1 MHHSL
6 RLSLRRAGLA
16 LSLIGLLPGASQAGL
31 VTGAWDPGFGAYLP
45 GLSWQVQA
53 SFYVPDACAS
63 QADGDYASTGLCA
76 GVIVNSA
83 MLRLFDTGLA
93 DPNNFLQINAHSSH
107 IDFHNDPVSPGYGV
121 NNLRITAG
129 QVVGFDAGR
138 RDPPYLG
145 LNVYLTP
152 VYGGYSAVSA
162 VNNLFGM
169 IFRLTGP
176 EIECFQCVNVHGY
189 PSGNPSVYADKT
201 QLSQFL
207 VTYNDNGS
215 AKQTNSHGDA
225 LGARLDG
232 AGNFIGLGASPGTVP
247 EPGALGLALAALAAL
262 AACAALRRKR

>member
-1 MHHSL
+1 MHRLL
-6 RLSLRRAGLA
+6 RLSRCRAALA

-53 SFYVPDACAS
+53 SFFVPDACAS

-83 MLRLFDTGLA
+83 KLRLFDTGLA

-121 NNLRITAG
+121 KNLRITAG

-138 RDPPYLG
+138 QDGPYLG
-145 LNVYLTP
+145 LNLYLTP
-152 VYGGYSAVSA
+152 VYGGYTPVSS

-176 EIECFQCVNVHGY
+176 EIECLRCDNVHGY
-189 PSGNPSVYADKT
+189 QPSSSNPSVYADKT

-207 VTYNDNGS
+207 ITHNDDGS

-232 AGNFIGLGASPGTVP
+232 AGNFIGLGASAGTVP
-247 EPGALGLALAALAAL
+247 EPGALGLALAALV
-262 AACAALRRKR
+262 ACAALRRKR